1 MNININELPK
11 EITMDLV
18 LESTDWGW
26 LRVYEAKDTCTGG
39 DTMISISSET
49 VTVTFKTKG
58 KTEITAGLVEN
69 LKAESKKIRANA
81 EASCKE
87 IDEKI
92 NSLLALTCD

>member
-26 LRVYEAKDTCTGG
+26 LRVYEAKDTCIGG
-39 DTMISISSET
+39 NTNISISSET

-58 KTEITAGLVEN
+58 KTDITAGLVEN
-69 LKAESKKIRANA
+69 LKAESQKIRADA
-81 EASCKE
+81 EVKCKE